1 MIRKATPA
9 DLPAVLQVYDSAR
22 TFMATN
28 GNPTQWGSTYPPP
41 ELLEEDIRLGRL
53 FVDTNEGK
61 ICGVFIFAAGDDPTY
76 AYIEDGAWLDSS
88 PYGVI
93 HRVASD
99 GTVPGTLKRCL
110 TFCRKQCSHLR
121 IDTHADNYVMQRL
134 LSAQGFTRCG
144 TIYVEDGSPRI
155 AYEWLENKKE
165 MAHG

>member
-9 DLPAVLQVYDSAR
+9 DLPAVLEVYGSAR
-22 TFMATN
+22 TFMAAN
-28 GNPTQWGSTYPPP
+28 GNPTQWGSTYPAP

-53 FVDTNEGK
+53 FVDTNEDRV
-61 ICGVFIFAAGDDPTY
+61 CGVFMFTVGDDPTY

-99 GTVPGTLKRCL
+99 GTVSGTLKRCMA
-110 TFCRKQCSHLR
+110 FCRSQCSHLR

-134 LSAQGFTRCG
+134 LAAQGFTRCG

-155 AYEWLENKKE
+155 AYEWLKK
-165 MAHG
+165 